1 LAANVPYC
9 VSMCLYGF
17 ALWGQGRVHPAGLPV
32 VDEDV
37 PGA

>member
-9 VSMCLYGF
+9 VSMCLTGSHSWSVRSSR
-17 ALWGQGRVHPAGLPV
+17 LGCRCVH
-32 VDEDV
+32 EDV